1 MTKILGNR
9 VEIVT
14 LNGTNLISQSKKCQI
29 FGHKQKF
36 SPKEMRCVKCV
47 GKHMTII
54 CQKTKN
60 EKLKCVSCGEYTLLI
75 IELMWP

>member
-1 MTKILGNR
+1 
-9 VEIVT
+9 
-14 LNGTNLISQSKKCQI
+14 
-29 FGHKQKF
+29 
-36 SPKEMRCVKCV
+36 MRCVKCV

-75 IELMWP
+75 IELMWPWEGYRKVSATKSKNDKKKKADTKFPKKKSYKK